1 MANSAMP
8 TRSPAQQ
15 LNDRFTT
22 IYAKH
27 SERITALVRRE
38 VRVADRDIAEDLAAD
53 AFFRAWLDLHKCNAT
68 TDAQMFAWLAVV
80 ARRTV
85 GQHYRIKK
93 NTMERP
99 VDTGHWSFANRDL
112 APAGGCYTPSRNGF
126 RTATGDDGPAIP
138 KLPIPGP
145 RGPVD
150 HDGDSDPD
158 VDELLRRVR
167 EHRAL
172 VGAR

>member
-8 TRSPAQQ
+8 AGTPAQQ
-15 LNDRFTT
+15 LNARFTA
-22 IYAKH
+22 IYAMH
-27 SERITALVRRE
+27 SERITSLVRRE
-38 VRVADRDIAEDLAAD
+38 VRAADRDLAEDLAAD

-99 VDTGHWSFANRDL
+99 VDIRDFKYANRDL
-112 APAGGCYTPSRNGF
+112 APVGGCYAPLCNGF
-126 RTATGDDGPAIP
+126 RAASWDDGPAIP
-138 KLPIPGP
+138 KLPIPAP

-150 HDGDSDPD
+150 HGGDSDPD
-158 VDELLRRVR
+158 MDEALRRVR
-167 EHRAL
+167 TGRELAGAL
-172 VGAR
+172 